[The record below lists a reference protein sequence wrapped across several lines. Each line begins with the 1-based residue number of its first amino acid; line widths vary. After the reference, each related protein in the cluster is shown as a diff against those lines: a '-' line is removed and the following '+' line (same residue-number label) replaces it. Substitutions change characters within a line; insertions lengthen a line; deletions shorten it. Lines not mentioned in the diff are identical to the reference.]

1 MDFKDFLSNKLK
13 SIEKAN
19 WKRNLIIQKPIDS
32 IRRIVHLG
40 EGFDSV
46 DKEVIQFS
54 SNDYL
59 GLSQDPRLIEAALE
73 ACKEYGF
80 GATGSR
86 LITGTSALHI
96 QFEEKLAEFKS
107 TEKALFFS
115 SGYAANVGTI
125 SALVGKQDL
134 ILSDE
139 LNHSSILSG
148 AKLSGAE
155 LIEYEHLSI
164 DSLEQKLIE
173 YRKDY
178 KNALICTESVFS
190 MDGDIAD
197 LKSIVEIAEKY
208 DAWLLVDEA
217 HSTGVFGGEGRGL
230 VYKLGLTDKVHIQ
243 MGTCSKALGVEGGYI
258 AGPTEL
264 IDFLSQRA
272 KTFVYST
279 APSIPVIAALM
290 ESLKICQAENW
301 RREKLFKNVQLIR
314 AFCSVQGLELIEGQS
329 QIICL
334 KMPSNEIALKWSE
347 KLMEL
352 GVWVQAIRPPT
363 VKTPRL
369 RISVSALHDES
380 HLKKLFEALNTF
392 L

>member
-1 MDFKDFLSNKLK
+1 
-13 SIEKAN
+13 
-19 WKRNLIIQKPIDS
+19 
-32 IRRIVHLG
+32 
-40 EGFDSV
+40 
-46 DKEVIQFS
+46 
-54 SNDYL
+54 
-59 GLSQDPRLIEAALE
+59 
-73 ACKEYGF
+73 
-80 GATGSR
+80 
-86 LITGTSALHI
+86 LHI

-197 LKSIVEIAEKY
+197 LKSIVEIAEKH

-230 VYKLGLTDKVHIQ
+230 VYKLGLTDKVHVQ

-258 AGPTEL
+258 AGSTEL
-264 IDFLSQRA
+264 IDFLIQRA

-279 APSIPVIAALM
+279 APSIPAIAALM

-314 AFCSVQGLELIEGQS
+314 AFCSAQGLELIEGQS

-334 KMPSNEIALKWSE
+334 KMPSNEIALKWSG

-380 HLKKLFEALNTF
+380 NLKQLFEALNTF